1 MILREGIE
9 LYHASYKVVDKID
22 LSCCSEGKD
31 FGKGFYLTSDFG
43 QACKFVKTSIRKAL
57 VNGVDVENDRMGWD
71 MSLYIS
77 LKECLMNY
85 RFMSSLRQIGNGL
98 IV

>member
-31 FGKGFYLTSDFG
+31 FGKGFF
-43 QACKFVKTSIRKAL
+43 
-57 VNGVDVENDRMGWD
+57 
-71 MSLYIS
+71 
-77 LKECLMNY
+77 
-85 RFMSSLRQIGNGL
+85 
-98 IV
+98 